1 MDIMAQRGR
10 PKGSKNNSAS
20 LPTDVIAFKLD
31 SIEAKLD
38 KNSKDIEELKH
49 QVSMGRGG
57 IKVIF
62 LLGALIAAVATAL
75 GYVGVQTNGV
85 TDFRIAWWVV

>member
-1 MDIMAQRGR
+1 MAQRGR
-10 PKGSKNNSAS
+10 PKGSTNKTASMSNNI
-20 LPTDVIAFKLD
+20 IALKLD

-57 IKVIF
+57 VKVLF
-62 LLGALIAAVATAL
+62 LLGAVIAAVASAM
-75 GYVGVQTNGV
+75 GFMGG
-85 TDFRIAWWVV
+85 TD

>member
-10 PKGSKNNSAS
+10 PKGSTNKSTALSNN
-20 LPTDVIAFKLD
+20 VIALKLD

-57 IKVIF
+57 VKVLF
-62 LLGALIAAVATAL
+62 LLGAVIAAVASAM
-75 GYVGVQTNGV
+75 GFMGG
-85 TDFRIAWWVV
+85 TD

>member
-10 PKGSKNNSAS
+10 PKGSTNKSTDMSNNI
-20 LPTDVIAFKLD
+20 IALKLD

-57 IKVIF
+57 VKVLF
-62 LLGALIAAVATAL
+62 LLGAVIAAVASAM
-75 GYVGVQTNGV
+75 GFMGG
-85 TDFRIAWWVV
+85 TD

>member
-1 MDIMAQRGR
+1 MAQRGR
-10 PKGSKNNSAS
+10 PKGSTNKSTDMSNNI
-20 LPTDVIAFKLD
+20 IALKLD

-57 IKVIF
+57 VKVLF
-62 LLGALIAAVATAL
+62 LLGAVIAAVASAM
-75 GYVGVQTNGV
+75 GFMGG
-85 TDFRIAWWVV
+85 TD

>member
-10 PKGSKNNSAS
+10 PKGSKNNSVTI
-20 LPTDVIAFKLD
+20 PTSVIALKLD
-31 SIEAKLD
+31 NIEAKLD

-75 GYVGVQTNGV
+75 GFVGG
-85 TDFRIAWWVV
+85 TD